1 MSEKYVINLEVT
13 KERLKE
19 FPLTMDEYIDMEEG
33 RVKAVRDM
41 MARFVVDADGSYLPI
56 EQAKKIVGKIPMDE
70 EINERMADFQRK
82 IQAALVPPTKAT
94 G

>member
-1 MSEKYVINLEVT
+1 MSDKVVINLEVT

-33 RVKAVRDM
+33 KVKAVRDM
-41 MARFVVDADGSYLPI
+41 MARFVVDEAGNYLPI
-56 EQAKKIVGKIPMDE
+56 EQAKRIVGKIPMDE
-70 EINERMADFQRK
+70 EIGERMADFQRK
-82 IQAALVPPTKAT
+82 VQAALVPPTKAT